1 MKEKTRKLVECA
13 GMVALAT
20 VLSLVKIYEAPLGG
34 AVTLFSMTPIMII
47 GFIYGIGW
55 GSSCAF
61 VYSVIQLLLGLKT
74 IGYVPTAGGVV
85 LCILLDYILAFTLLG
100 VTGVFKIR
108 DDMSAKRKI
117 TMGIIGTLTACVL
130 RYASH
135 WLSGAVIWYEI
146 TKAGGWNDYVS
157 KVGMWTYTTVYN
169 AQYMVPET
177 IMAVIAVPAMVT
189 VISVVKKQLK
199 R

>member
-1 MKEKTRKLVECA
+1 
-13 GMVALAT
+13 
-20 VLSLVKIYEAPLGG
+20 
-34 AVTLFSMTPIMII
+34 
-47 GFIYGIGW
+47 
-55 GSSCAF
+55 
-61 VYSVIQLLLGLKT
+61 
-74 IGYVPTAGGVV
+74 YVPTAGGVV

-100 VTGVFKIR
+100 VTGLFKIR